1 MVSFHKRDENM
12 ITVALKNEEYKIP
25 YGVAEIDGTRII
37 SMQEKPSYSFFINTG
52 AYVLDP
58 TVVDMLK
65 PDQHCDMTDLIDS
78 TLDNQSRVGSFPV
91 HEYWLDIGTP
101 GPVAKSA
108 EGLRQS
114 LCRLTRSTASK
125 ISCDPISVR
134 RARSLHEPCFMGNE
148 REYVGECI
156 ETGWVSTAGG
166 FVNRF
171 EAELAARC
179 SARHA
184 IATVNGTS
192 ALHAALLA
200 MRIGPGDAVVCPT
213 LTFVATA
220 NAIAYCG
227 ATPLFADSETDT
239 LSLCPARLGEFLETD
254 CAVSGGR
261 LIHKD
266 TGLRIAVDYAGA
278 PVRSPSRYDG
288 PECACRHLRY
298 TGA

>member
-1 MVSFHKRDENM
+1 MYRNW
-12 ITVALKNEEYKIP
+12 L
-25 YGVAEIDGTRII
+25 GV
-37 SMQEKPSYSFFINTG
+37 
-52 AYVLDP
+52 
-58 TVVDMLK
+58 
-65 PDQHCDMTDLIDS
+65 H
-78 TLDNQSRVGSFPV
+78 
-91 HEYWLDIGTP
+91 
-101 GPVAKSA
+101 
-108 EGLRQS
+108 
-114 LCRLTRSTASK
+114 
-125 ISCDPISVR
+125 R
-134 RARSLHEPCFMGNE
+134 RR
-148 REYVGECI
+148 
-156 ETGWVSTAGG
+156 

-266 TGLRIAVDYAGA
+266 TGLRIAVIM
-278 PVRSPSRYDG
+278 PVHLFGHPADMTG
-288 PECACRHLRY
+288 PECAADTYDIPVLEDATESLAAHIAIDRRDRLAAPVC
-298 TGA
+298 